1 MISTRPL
8 GVSRSIPPWDLSFP
22 FPHMKNSLGSTV
34 PGQSKKH
41 LGWIKPG
48 MDRTVCLDLFFMINF
63 TYFVF
68 LLYMCLFF
76 CEAKEG
82 NVMLQ
87 INWPYL
93 HPE

>member
-22 FPHMKNSLGSTV
+22 FPHMKNSLRSTV

-41 LGWIKPG
+41 LGWIKPD
-48 MDRTVCLDLFFMINF
+48 MDRTVCLDLFFMMNF

-68 LLYMCLFF
+68 LYISVCLSLRGKGGK
-76 CEAKEG
+76 CNAANKLA
-82 NVMLQ
+82 VS
-87 INWPYL
+87 P
-93 HPE
+93 P